1 MLKMYI
7 VLSMFVEVMSRFGN
21 VYDIIM
27 IVKVRVCVYWKML
40 VKVCDICRKSIIS
53 LNFCDFVLNCK
64 FVLCINF
71 VVFDLEYLICC

>member
-27 IVKVRVCVYWKML
+27 IVKVRVCVYWKIL
-40 VKVCDICRKSIIS
+40 VKVCDNLQKMYD
-53 LNFCDFVLNCK
+53 NYFK
-64 FVLCINF
+64 FL
-71 VVFDLEYLICC
+71 

>member
-27 IVKVRVCVYWKML
+27 IVKVRVCVYWKIL
-40 VKVCDICRKSIIS
+40 VKVCDNLQKMYD
-53 LNFCDFVLNCK
+53 NQFKFC
-64 FVLCINF
+64 
-71 VVFDLEYLICC
+71 

>member
-27 IVKVRVCVYWKML
+27 IVKVRVCVYWKIL
-40 VKVCDICRKSIIS
+40 VKVCDNLQRMYD
-53 LNFCDFVLNCK
+53 NYFK
-64 FVLCINF
+64 FL
-71 VVFDLEYLICC
+71 

>member
-27 IVKVRVCVYWKML
+27 IVKVRVGVYWKIL
-40 VKVCDICRKSIIS
+40 VKVCDNLQKMYD
-53 LNFCDFVLNCK
+53 NYFK
-64 FVLCINF
+64 FL
-71 VVFDLEYLICC
+71 